1 MKKVYCIGELLID
14 LVSEDGEN
22 YIKKAGGAPA
32 NVAVAINKLGGESYF
47 LGQVGNDS
55 FGNYLE
61 SVLKENSVNSNF
73 LKKEGKTTVAIVT
86 IDKSGERS
94 FDFYRGGDGEY
105 EVQLETL
112 NLDSNSIVHF
122 GSATA
127 FLPGKLKESYYKLLE
142 NAKAKGAMVT
152 FDPNY
157 RELLITEDLIESYKK
172 SSLEFMK
179 VADFI
184 KLSDEEAMLLTGENT
199 LELAIE
205 KLTLER
211 LKTIAITLGK
221 KGTMVIKDGKSF
233 IIDSIKIN
241 QKDSTGAGDA
251 FVGAVLYKLSIIEGL
266 KSIDYEEIIAF
277 ANVVGAI
284 TCENYGA
291 ISSIPT
297 MDNVKQRIK

>member
-205 KLTLER
+205 KLTLKR